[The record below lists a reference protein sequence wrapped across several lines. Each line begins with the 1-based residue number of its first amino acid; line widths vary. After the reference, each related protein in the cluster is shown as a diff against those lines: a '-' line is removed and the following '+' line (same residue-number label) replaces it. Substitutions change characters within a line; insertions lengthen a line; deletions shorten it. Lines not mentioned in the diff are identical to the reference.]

1 MIATEFSKQ
10 KRSSLY
16 LITWLV
22 LLSATLVFSGYG
34 AYTYHWQRDQLEQQ
48 IIGQTM
54 ESAERL
60 SRNLASYIDAYQ
72 VNEYDK
78 LVSHEMRTHNHSA
91 LSAIMVDDYKMG
103 EITGQEVYSSG
114 WHKVDDALVAIDVD
128 SDLMESLQREM
139 FYYTS
144 RDILGLNGEKIGVVR
159 VYANDAELR
168 KRSDNLLAQIIVS
181 MLVLLLVLSLVLILL
196 LRHIFIRPLKLLS
209 DAVSDQRQY
218 ARPREFGPDSPYQ
231 EISLLTDAI
240 RQMLQT
246 IDSTQHELQR
256 EHQYLENI
264 VEGTR
269 AGTWYW
275 NVQTG
280 QTRYNERWASMLGYQ
295 LQELE
300 PISIETWRKMVHP
313 EDLKRSEEQLQR
325 HFDDE
330 IDFYECDVRMRHKE
344 GHWIWVLDR
353 GRVASRSYDGQ
364 PLEMFGT
371 HLEITEA
378 KQKTEQLELAASIY
392 RQAREGIMVLS
403 DKGIIV
409 DVNEAFSRITGYT
422 KEEAIGKPPTLL
434 NSGDQSDEFYREV
447 WSNMQ
452 QQGYWSGEVWNRRKN
467 GERYPELL
475 SVSRVCTGQ
484 HSTHFVAL
492 SSDIT
497 EIKEYEE
504 QLRHIAHFDVLTGL
518 PNRVL
523 LFDRLGMALE
533 QTKREQK
540 GLAVFFIDL
549 DGFKEV
555 NDTYGHDAGDFL
567 LTELSRRLSS
577 VLRSGD
583 TLARLGGDEFVAVLP
598 GVQGKDQLTP
608 ILMRMLQ
615 EMNRPVIMSGEIG
628 LTVTAS
634 IGISLF
640 SGEGDSGV
648 NQLVTEADQAMYQ
661 AKLKGKNSFCFAAKT
676 DTV

>member
-1 MIATEFSKQ
+1 
-10 KRSSLY
+10 
-16 LITWLV
+16 
-22 LLSATLVFSGYG
+22 
-34 AYTYHWQRDQLEQQ
+34 
-48 IIGQTM
+48 
-54 ESAERL
+54 
-60 SRNLASYIDAYQ
+60 
-72 VNEYDK
+72 
-78 LVSHEMRTHNHSA
+78 
-91 LSAIMVDDYKMG
+91 
-103 EITGQEVYSSG
+103 
-114 WHKVDDALVAIDVD
+114 
-128 SDLMESLQREM
+128 
-139 FYYTS
+139 
-144 RDILGLNGEKIGVVR
+144 
-159 VYANDAELR
+159 
-168 KRSDNLLAQIIVS
+168 
-181 MLVLLLVLSLVLILL
+181 
-196 LRHIFIRPLKLLS
+196 
-209 DAVSDQRQY
+209 
-218 ARPREFGPDSPYQ
+218 
-231 EISLLTDAI
+231 
-240 RQMLQT
+240 
-246 IDSTQHELQR
+246 
-256 EHQYLENI
+256 
-264 VEGTR
+264 
-269 AGTWYW
+269 
-275 NVQTG
+275 
-280 QTRYNERWASMLGYQ
+280 
-295 LQELE
+295 
-300 PISIETWRKMVHP
+300 
-313 EDLKRSEEQLQR
+313 
-325 HFDDE
+325 
-330 IDFYECDVRMRHKE
+330 
-344 GHWIWVLDR
+344 
-353 GRVASRSYDGQ
+353 
-364 PLEMFGT
+364 
-371 HLEITEA
+371 
-378 KQKTEQLELAASIY
+378 TEQLELAASIY

-409 DVNEAFSRITGYT
+409 DVNEAFTRITGYT

-475 SVSRVCTGQ
+475 SVSRVSTGQ

-518 PNRVL
+518 PNRAL

-555 NDTYGHDAGDFL
+555 NDTHGHDAGDFL

-615 EMNRPVIMSGEIG
+615 EMNRPVIMSGDIE

-640 SGEGDSGV
+640 SGDGDSGV

-661 AKLKGKNSFCFAAKT
+661 AKLKGKNSFCFAPRT
-676 DTV
+676 DKV